1 MQLPFRVMLI
11 TDWSRGSPV
20 ERLARAVGDRNDLAV
35 QHRHPGASDRQYF
48 DEAGQLAQA
57 CAALGLP
64 LFINGRLDV
73 ALALGAHLHLPGH
86 GLSIADVRPF
96 LPLRWISTVVHGE
109 ADLAQTTD
117 ADLALVSPVF
127 APRSKPTDVR
137 PPLGPAGFRALAE
150 RLPCPAFALGGLDEA
165 RAATFAPSGYAT
177 MTW

>member
-11 TDWSRGSPV
+11 TDWSRGSPI
-20 ERLARAVGDRNDLAV
+20 ERLAQAIGTRGDVAV
-35 QHRHPGASDRQYF
+35 QHRHPGVSDRQFF
-48 DEAGQLAQA
+48 DEAGILGQT
-57 CAALGLP
+57 CAALGVP

-86 GLSIADVRPF
+86 GLAIADVRPF

-109 ADLAQTTD
+109 ADLAHAAD

-137 PPLGPAGFRALAE
+137 LPLGPDGFRALADC
-150 RLPCPAFALGGLDEA
+150 LPCPAFALGGLDEA